1 MENDKK
7 QSARHL
13 YAQTDLNKTQIANML
28 GIHRHTLSIWI
39 REGDWDRLRA
49 AGDNLPSILAEKV
62 YLMIGHLTDYHLSE
76 RRMTDPISHK
86 EADTLYKLALTVAK
100 LRTRSALNES
110 MEMMGHLLQRIQ
122 KKDADL
128 ATRLAPHIDEYLS
141 EKAHIHTEHLMPE
154 GYTAPGGRIP
164 VPTPQ
169 EEADHNKEL
178 HADREEA
185 FYSDPE
191 TVALYQER
199 GIPIP
204 TQYNSLITEPP
215 QTHSHTQ
222 TPHTHPPLPLSHQPG
237 GAEHMHK
244 PFRSRKNN
252 KRNASLIVQKT
263 PLSLAG
269 DAAKVPESIFST
281 KVVQP
286 CQLQMPMKH
295 C

>member
-13 YAQTDLNKTQIANML
+13 YAQTDLNKSQIANML

-39 REGDWDRLRA
+39 REGDWDRLKN

-122 KKDADL
+122 KKDTEL
-128 ATRLAPHIDEYLS
+128 ATRLAPHVDEYLS
-141 EKAHIHTEHLMPE
+141 EKAHIHTEHLLPE

-178 HADREEA
+178 HLDREEA

-204 TQYNSLITEPP
+204 PQFNALISTEAP
-215 QTHSHTQ
+215 QTPLAP
-222 TPHTHPPLPLSHQPG
+222 TPALKPTSSPSGRPG
-237 GAEHMHK
+237 GFPK
-244 PFRSRKNN
+244 TSPP
-252 KRNASLIVQKT
+252 ASGRWMYKKCKVFT
-263 PLSLAG
+263 P
-269 DAAKVPESIFST
+269 
-281 KVVQP
+281 
-286 CQLQMPMKH
+286 
-295 C
+295 

>member
-1 MENDKK
+1 MQNDKK

-13 YAQTDLNKTQIANML
+13 YAQTDLNKSQIANML
-28 GIHRHTLSIWI
+28 GIHRHTLSIWV
-39 REGDWDRLRA
+39 REGDWDRLKN
-49 AGDNLPSILAEKV
+49 AGNNLPSILAEKV
-62 YLMIGHLTDYHLSE
+62 YLIIGHLTDYHLSE

-86 EADTLYKLALTVAK
+86 QADTLYKLALTVAK

-128 ATRLAPHIDEYLS
+128 ATSLAPHIDEYLS

-164 VPTPQ
+164 TPTPQ
-169 EEADHNKEL
+169 EEAEQKKEL

-204 TQYNSLITEPP
+204 PQYNSLIAPEHP
-215 QTHSHTQ
+215 HTQ
-222 TPHTHPPLPLSHQPG
+222 TNTPQPTPTPPHSTTPPLPIERPVECPINVTLPPPKISQP
-237 GAEHMHK
+237 
-244 PFRSRKNN
+244 SKNQT
-252 KRNASLIVQKT
+252 L
-263 PLSLAG
+263 P
-269 DAAKVPESIFST
+269 
-281 KVVQP
+281 
-286 CQLQMPMKH
+286 
-295 C
+295 